1 MVEQITI
8 NPEEIRAYGNI
19 SEEHDLNSFRI
30 HESSLSKVKDTVNG
44 TLSNVYKLT
53 YSLYGIMFDFD
64 KGNKQVYLQVEQTD
78 SFELGFES
86 KEIYL
91 VNDTEETVEF
101 DFDSENKE
109 LYINIGE

>member
-1 MVEQITI
+1 MVEKITI

-19 SEEHDLNSFRI
+19 SEDHYLNSFRI

-44 TLSNVYKLT
+44 ALTNVYKLL

-64 KGNKQVYLQVEQTD
+64 KGNKQLYLQMEEADTL
-78 SFELGFES
+78 SFGFED
-86 KEIYL
+86 KQFYL

-101 DFDSENKE
+101 DLDSENKE
-109 LYINIGE
+109 LYITIGE

>member
-19 SEEHDLNSFRI
+19 SEDHDLNSFRI

-44 TLSNVYKLT
+44 ALTDVYNLI

-64 KGNKQVYLQVEQTD
+64 KGNKQLYLQMEEADT
-78 SFELGFES
+78 LGFGFENKS
-86 KEIYL
+86 FYIT
-91 VNDTEETVEF
+91 NDTSETVGF
-101 DFDSENKE
+101 GFDSNDKE
-109 LYINIGE
+109 LYITIGD

>member
-19 SEEHDLNSFRI
+19 SEDHDLNSFRI

-44 TLSNVYKLT
+44 ALTDVYKLL

-64 KGNKQVYLQVEQTD
+64 TGGKEIYLQVEQTD
-78 SFELGFES
+78 TLELGFED
-86 KEIYL
+86 KQLYL
-91 VNDTEETVEF
+91 VNDTEETMEF
-101 DFDSENKE
+101 DFDSTTKE